1 MELKSLLGW
10 TSAVVLGL
18 LLIQKSCNTKECND
32 MEVVS
37 HTVDTFYT
45 EGPVHVEYKDS
56 LIPSRVVHDTIPV
69 DVDTAA
75 ILGDYFTTRTYD
87 DSVVYDDCKFY
98 VSEEVSMNK
107 LKSRYTSMVA
117 IKESIRTTDVMVRKP
132 KVIVG
137 IGGSLLM
144 NAKEQSMSVDVLLVP
159 RYGRVIPYGGY
170 DVIRKSVRVGA
181 AWRFE
186 FGRKD
191 AYEPSL

>member
-1 MELKSLLGW
+1 MELKNLLGW
-10 TSAVVLGL
+10 TSATILGL
-18 LLIQKSCNTKECND
+18 LLIQKSCNTKECKD
-32 MEVVS
+32 IDIVS

-45 EGPVHVEYKDS
+45 EGPTHVEYKDS
-56 LIPSRVVHDTIPV
+56 LIPSKVVHDTIPV
-69 DVDTAA
+69 GVDTAA
-75 ILGDYFTTRTYD
+75 ILGDYFTTRTYE
-87 DSVVYDDCKFY
+87 DSVLYDDCKFY
-98 VSEEVSMNK
+98 VKEEVSLNK

-144 NAKEQSMSVDVLLVP
+144 NAKEQSMSVDVMLVP

-170 DVIRKSVRVGA
+170 DIIKGSIRVGA
-181 AWRFE
+181 AFRLN
-186 FGRKD
+186 FGHKD